1 MIKRRSRPQSSV
13 REKSPAT
20 EEPVSAH
27 VSEPDNVEGDDDEDK
42 SLPCVVN
49 CDRHI
54 SGVTFMTEQALGVA
68 RAEAV
73 AQVKTGNRRTQV
85 V

>member
-42 SLPCVVN
+42 SLPCVVY
-49 CDRHI
+49 CDRHHI
-54 SGVTFMTEQALGVA
+54 HSGVTFMTEQALGVA
-68 RAEAV
+68 
-73 AQVKTGNRRTQV
+73 
-85 V
+85 